1 MSKGSGSGSNGGFM
15 LGAMAGSGGGMFSGT
30 ICDSTDDT
38 FFCKLTRFTQEVRM
52 FLFLILLVVMPIY
65 YLHLYKKRRKFLK

>member
-1 MSKGSGSGSNGGFM
+1 MSNRSGSGSGGGFL
-15 LGAMAGSGGGMFSGT
+15 LGSMAGGGGGMFSGT

-52 FLFLILLVVMPIY
+52 FLYLIFLLVIPIY
-65 YLHLYKKRRKFLK
+65 YLHLYKKNK